1 MGKATK
7 EKSGK
12 EKSGKE
18 KKSKEVKAKR
28 EKTAKEKTTKESK
41 SKELKGKEKKGKEK
55 KGKEK
60 NNKEKN
66 GKEKS
71 GKEKKGKEGKAK
83 EKKGKEKANKA
94 PCPPTV
100 NPVSGK
106 PCGSKTGPICQGYN
120 LRCRKLKD
128 LAACKAS
135 CLSDKRCDVAE
146 WTPKSKHCCDSEIAT
161 KAKCPGEWSHR
172 GDWTGYTICRG
183 NSEEI
188 KAKKVLGGKQSAKCE
203 KKGKEKKSKEG

>member
-1 MGKATK
+1 MG
-7 EKSGK
+7 
-12 EKSGKE
+12 
-18 KKSKEVKAKR
+18 
-28 EKTAKEKTTKESK
+28 
-41 SKELKGKEKKGKEK
+41 KKGKEK
-55 KGKEK
+55 T
-60 NNKEKN
+60 NKEKN
-66 GKEKS
+66 GKQSAKC
-71 GKEKKGKEGKAK
+71 EKKGKESKSKEGKAK
-83 EKKGKEKANKA
+83 EKASKEKAGKEKNGKENKRKERKGKEKANKA

-135 CLSDKRCDVAE
+135 CLSDKRCNVAE
-146 WTPKSKHCCDSEIAT
+146 WTPTSKTCCDSAIAT

-188 KAKKVLGGKQSAKCE
+188 KAKKVLGGKQSV
-203 KKGKEKKSKEG
+203 

>member
-1 MGKATK
+1 MGENVT
-7 EKSGK
+7 
-12 EKSGKE
+12 
-18 KKSKEVKAKR
+18 
-28 EKTAKEKTTKESK
+28 
-41 SKELKGKEKKGKEK
+41 
-55 KGKEK
+55 
-60 NNKEKN
+60 
-66 GKEKS
+66 
-71 GKEKKGKEGKAK
+71 K

-135 CLSDKRCDVAE
+135 CLSDKRCNVAE

-161 KAKCPGEWSHR
+161 KDKCPGEWSHR

-203 KKGKEKKSKEG
+203 KKGKEKKSKEKKGKEKKEKETSSKIEKTKKEKTTKEGKTKELKKKENAEKEARNKREKRSKEARAKELKDKEKKNKERAR

>member
-1 MGKATK
+1 MGT
-7 EKSGK
+7 
-12 EKSGKE
+12 
-18 KKSKEVKAKR
+18 
-28 EKTAKEKTTKESK
+28 
-41 SKELKGKEKKGKEK
+41 
-55 KGKEK
+55 
-60 NNKEKN
+60 
-66 GKEKS
+66 KEKS
-71 GKEKKGKEGKAK
+71 GKEKKGKEGKAKEKKGKENKTKENATKEKKGKVNATKEKKGK

-135 CLSDKRCDVAE
+135 CLSDKRCNVAE
-146 WTPKSKHCCDSEIAT
+146 WTPTGNHCCDSEIAT
-161 KAKCPGEWSHR
+161 KDKCPGEWSHR

-203 KKGKEKKSKEG
+203 KKGKEKKGKEKSGKEKKEKETSSKIEKVKKE

>member
-1 MGKATK
+1 MGNTK
-7 EKSGK
+7 EKNT
-12 EKSGKE
+12 
-18 KKSKEVKAKR
+18 KEVRTKR

-60 NNKEKN
+60 TNKEKN
-66 GKEKS
+66 GKEKR
-71 GKEKKGKEGKAK
+71 GKEEKKSKENVTK
-83 EKKGKEKANKA
+83 EKNGKEKANKA

-120 LRCRKLKD
+120 LRCLKMKD

-135 CLSDKRCDVAE
+135 CLSDKRCNVAE
-146 WTPKSKHCCDSEIAT
+146 WTPTSKTCCDSAIAT

-188 KAKKVLGGKQSAKCE
+188 KAKKVLGGKQSV
-203 KKGKEKKSKEG
+203 